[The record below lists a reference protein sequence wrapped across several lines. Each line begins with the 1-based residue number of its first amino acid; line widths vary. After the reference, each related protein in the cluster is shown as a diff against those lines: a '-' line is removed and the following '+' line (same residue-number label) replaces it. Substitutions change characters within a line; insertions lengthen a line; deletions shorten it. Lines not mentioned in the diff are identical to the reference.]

1 MSFDKEEKETKETSN
16 DEPKPKNSGVVN
28 ELEVLFKQSLEKILI
43 FSKQNESQ
51 EPLLREI
58 TNLLKDSSIVFEK
71 ILKKSS
77 DDDSIILET
86 LTNDIGKYMQIILR
100 LLEENNSFIKGIFL
114 IDTLIK
120 QLQDMICK
128 LKNKLYSKVFIIYI
142 PSLQN
147 LYKKL
152 KNLIY
157 ITVIYFTFFFFYFIK
172 SFKKKL
178 FYKF

>member
-1 MSFDKEEKETKETSN
+1 MSFEKEEKETKETSN
-16 DEPKPKNSGVVN
+16 PDEPKLKSSGFVN
-28 ELEVLFKQSLEKILI
+28 ELEELFKQSLEKILI

-51 EPLLREI
+51 EPLLKEI
-58 TNLLKDSSIVFEK
+58 TRLLKDSSIVFEK

-100 LLEENNSFIKGIFL
+100 LLEENNNFIKGIFL

-128 LKNKLYSKVFIIYI
+128 LKNKLFSKVFIIDI
-142 PSLQN
+142 FSLQN
-147 LYKKL
+147 LYEL
-152 KNLIY
+152 NKNLKFFCILIY
-157 ITVIYFTFFFFYFIK
+157 D
-172 SFKKKL
+172 
-178 FYKF
+178 